1 MHEKTRVSVREIM
14 DQRYIRVNGMD
25 TVAEAFRRL
34 REASACCMIVE
45 RRDDSDE
52 YGLVLHTDIARKV
65 IGPDRSPE
73 RVRIYEIMSKPV
85 LSVHPGM
92 NIRYASRLFA
102 RFHIRVAPV
111 VEAGEVVGIVT
122 DLDIVMRGLG
132 QLLVEQ
138 GPGSA
143 E

>member
-1 MHEKTRVSVREIM
+1 MSKQNVITVREVM
-14 DQRYIRVNGMD
+14 NQRYVRVQGID
-25 TVAEAFRRL
+25 TVADAFRNMR
-34 REASACCMIVE
+34 ATDAQCMIVE
-45 RRDDSDE
+45 RRDENDE
-52 YGLVLHTDIARKV
+52 FGLVLHTDLARRI

-92 NIRYASRLFA
+92 NIRYASRLFE

-111 VEAGEVVGIVT
+111 VDAGEVIGVVT
-122 DLDIVMRGLG
+122 DLDIVMQGLG
-132 QLLVEQ
+132 QLL
-138 GPGSA
+138 A